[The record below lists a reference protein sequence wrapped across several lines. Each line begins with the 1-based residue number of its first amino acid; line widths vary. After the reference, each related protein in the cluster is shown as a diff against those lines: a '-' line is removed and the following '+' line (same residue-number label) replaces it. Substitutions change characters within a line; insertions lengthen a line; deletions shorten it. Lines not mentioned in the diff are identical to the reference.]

1 MVALARPFPHDARL
15 KISDVWP
22 LTLVRI
28 PVVTDAAG
36 NYVELAT
43 GQFRKIIIACIVPA
57 VMVASAA
64 VTYAWREDTRMTK
77 IETIGEMLVDT
88 VREQQKAIEGL
99 RSNSA
104 SLERID
110 QRLID
115 QERRMATIEA
125 QLNTMQRKAP

>member
-1 MVALARPFPHDARL
+1 MVAQRFAHGVQL
-15 KISDVWP
+15 KVSDSWP
-22 LTLVRI
+22 LKLVRI

-43 GQFRKIIIACIVPA
+43 GQFRKIMIACVAPA
-57 VMVASAA
+57 CIVASAA
-64 VTYAWREDTRMTK
+64 VTYAWQQDNRMTK
-77 IETIGEMLVDT
+77 IETIGEMLVET

-99 RSNSA
+99 RTNSA